1 LARSRSGTLSAHAEP
16 LSQGATRR
24 LAAASRLPADL
35 WVALAIAA
43 AATAMAIGV
52 SGGGIEIL
60 GPGGVGLVPNIT
72 LQMAL
77 TLGGGVLLALACAL
91 QAAGRTRVHGLA
103 VTVALFALAGYTAL
117 SVSWSVDPAN
127 SWIEA
132 SRTFA
137 YAATF
142 AGAVALVRLAPQRW
156 RGVVGGVLLATVAI
170 SLYALIAEIIPETL
184 NAVATD
190 NEYARLTVPFGYWN
204 AVGVTAA
211 LGVVPCL
218 WLAARRE
225 GHALLGVLAAPAL
238 CVLLVTLML
247 SYSRGALAAALI
259 GAAFWFVFVPL
270 RLRALPT
277 IVVGVLSAAVVVV
290 WAYREPA
297 LTDNYVVLSSRSWA
311 GHRFGLVL
319 AAMLVL
325 AFVAALVWRFVGD
338 RHPLAPARRR
348 QVGIALVVALALVPV
363 AGVGALAESSRGLTG
378 EISHVWGSLTN
389 GSATQATS
397 TPGRL
402 TSAGNDHALY
412 WGYAIDVFNTSPAV
426 GAGAGSYAVAEDRF
440 QTSPALSIYAHS
452 YIFQTLADLG
462 VIGLAL
468 SLAVA
473 GAWLFA
479 AVRATGLRRPRAT
492 SDASPERI
500 ALLTLCAVV
509 LIFTIQSA
517 IDWTWFVPADAVI
530 ALLCAGWVAGRGPY
544 YQKISAARRSW
555 RRPTRS
561 PWLLGATAAAIA
573 VAALIAW
580 TQWQPLRSE
589 QATNAGLDAY
599 GNAITELDA
608 GHTTRADRLLAVAQ
622 ADDQAAISRDP
633 LDITPVGQL
642 GWVYADEY
650 RPALAQATF
659 EREVKL
665 QPSNF
670 QSWYDL
676 ADYEVDVAGEREA
689 AYRAYAT
696 ALYLNPEDGP
706 LKSTFIQLGQKLSS

>member
-1 LARSRSGTLSAHAEP
+1 LSARAEP
-16 LSQGATRR
+16 FSEGGARP
-24 LAAASRLPADL
+24 LAAWLSRIPADL
-35 WVALAIAA
+35 WVAIAIAV

-52 SGGGIEIL
+52 SGGGIEVL
-60 GPGGVGLVPNIT
+60 GPGGSGIVPNVT

-77 TLGGGVLLALACAL
+77 TLGGGVVLALAFAL
-91 QAAGRTRVHGLA
+91 ESAGRTRVYGLGA
-103 VTVALFALAGYTAL
+103 TVALFALAGYTAL
-117 SVSWSVDPAN
+117 SVAWSVDPAS

-132 SRTFA
+132 NRTFA

-156 RGVVGGVLLATVAI
+156 RGVAGGVLLASVAI
-170 SLYALIAEIIPETL
+170 SLYALLAEAVPETL
-184 NAVATD
+184 NAVLTD
-190 NEYARLTVPFGYWN
+190 SEYARLSVPFGYWN
-204 AVGVTAA
+204 AVGLTAA

-218 WLAARRE
+218 WLGARRE

-259 GAAFWFVFVPL
+259 GAGFWFVFVPL

-277 IVVGVLSAAVVVV
+277 IVVGAVSAAVVVA
-290 WAYREPA
+290 WTYSQPA
-297 LTDNYVVLSSRSWA
+297 LTGNYQQLSARSAA

-325 AFVAALVWRFVGD
+325 AFVGALLLRFAGD

-348 QVGIALVVALALVPV
+348 QLGIALLAALALVPF
-363 AGVGALAESSRGLTG
+363 AGVGALAASSRGLTG
-378 EISHVWGSLTN
+378 EISHVWSSLTN
-389 GSATQATS
+389 GSATQPTS

-412 WGYAIDVFNTSPAV
+412 WRYAIDVFDTSPVV
-426 GAGAGSYAVAEDRF
+426 GAGAGAYAVAQDRF
-440 QTSPALSIYAHS
+440 QTSPLQSVYAHS

-462 VIGLAL
+462 IVGLLL
-468 SLAVA
+468 SLALCA
-473 GAWLFA
+473 AWAWA
-479 AVRATGLRRPRAT
+479 ALRATDLRHPRAAT
-492 SDASPERI
+492 AGSPERI
-500 ALLTLCAVV
+500 GLITLCAVV
-509 LIFTIQSA
+509 LVFTLDSA

-530 ALLCAGWVAGRGPY
+530 ALLCAGWVAGRGPH
-544 YQKISAARRSW
+544 QEAIGAGRPSW

-561 PWLLGATAAAIA
+561 PWLLGAAAAAIML
-573 VAALIAW
+573 AALIAW
-580 TQWQPLRSE
+580 TQWQPLRS
-589 QATNAGLDAY
+589 QDAANAGELVLYDA
-599 GNAITELDA
+599 NLALDA
-608 GHTTRADRLLAVAQ
+608 GQVGRGDRLLATAQ
-622 ADDQAAISRDP
+622 ADAQTAISRDP
-633 LDITPVGQL
+633 LDITPLWLL
-642 GWVYADEY
+642 GTVYSGEY
-650 RPALAQATF
+650 RPALARATF

-676 ADYEVDVAGEREA
+676 AYYEAGVPGEREA

-696 ALYLNPEDGP
+696 ALYLNPEDRS
-706 LKSTFIQLGQKLSS
+706 LKSTFIALGEKLDG